1 MNKTRVLLIGASGNV
16 GYEALKQLTA
26 QKERYEITVFDLKTS
41 KSEKLFVKYKN
52 DIRIFYG
59 DITNPEATAE
69 ACKNIDF
76 VIHLAAIIPPA
87 AYQNK
92 ALTEKIN
99 ADGTRN
105 LLANIEK
112 YSPNAFFAYS
122 SSVATYGDR
131 LEDIY
136 IKVSDPQKPSIG
148 DYYAE
153 TKIMAEKAVRESRL
167 LWTIFRLSAIMGAGN
182 HKISGLMFLMPL
194 ETPVEI
200 TTPEDTA
207 RAFVNAIDH
216 QLELDGRIFNLGGGE
231 KNRIIYRDLLEKS
244 FRIYGLG
251 KLNFPEHAFANYNY
265 HCAYYADS
273 DDLENIVHFRR
284 DTMTTYF
291 EKVKSSVPG
300 IQRFFS
306 KLVAPLIKK
315 SLLKKS
321 EPWKAYNSG
330 DKEKMKLYFKE
341 GIRESKSA

>member
-1 MNKTRVLLIGASGNV
+1 MSKTKILLTGASGNV
-16 GYEALKQLTA
+16 GYEALKQLAA
-26 QKERYEITVFDLKTS
+26 QKERFDITVFDLKTP
-41 KSEKLFVKYKN
+41 KSEKLFAKYKN
-52 DIRIFYG
+52 DARFFYG
-59 DITNPEATAE
+59 DLTNPEDSVE

-76 VIHLAAIIPPA
+76 VIHLAALIPPA

-136 IKVSDPQKPSIG
+136 IKVTDPLKPSMG

-167 LWTIFRLSAIMGAGN
+167 RWTIFRLSAIMGAGN

-194 ETPVEI
+194 NTPVEI

-216 QLELDGRIFNLGGGE
+216 QSELDGKIFNLGGGE
-231 KNRIIYRDLLEKS
+231 KNRVIYRDLLEKS
-244 FRIYGLG
+244 FEIYGLG

-273 DDLENIVHFRR
+273 DDLENIVRFRR
-284 DTMTTYF
+284 DTMATYF
-291 EKVKSSVPG
+291 EKVKASVSG
-300 IQRFFS
+300 IQRFFTQ
-306 KLVAPLIKK
+306 LAAPVIKK
-315 SLLKKS
+315 NLLKKS
-321 EPWKAYNSG
+321 EPWNAYQEQNR
-330 DKEKMKLYFKE
+330 EKMKLYFK
-341 GIRESKSA
+341 GVGK